1 MHTYKTLHAE
11 TGESFTNLRQ
21 LVHIGKLPEPDGRI
35 GISPYWNA
43 GNPKVLAFIANHK
56 AATRHEAEQA
66 AS

>member
-1 MHTYKTLHAE
+1 
-11 TGESFTNLRQ
+11 
-21 LVHIGKLPEPDGRI
+21 VHIGKLPEPDGRI